1 MSMVDINTKLK
12 KLFKHRFQFELKEE
26 WEDESIIDQDEFT
39 VQTYEIIIKEKEKIS
54 FSFFMKQL
62 ISFIKYLQS
71 VHTVEDDGDNRSSK
85 YMIKMRTW
93 NEIVPGSSI
102 NINYARGNFDV
113 EYDRNIY
120 NDDDDNFLKNYFPS
134 IILEAAHF
142 YNIGTKI
149 GYSSY
154 EEKEET
160 CIMCRTNFPNVLFS
174 RCMHN
179 VVCEECFNKLDIN
192 IDINNPVKCFK
203 CGVEDLMIIFLK
215 RNIF

>member
-1 MSMVDINTKLK
+1 MFTVDINTKLK
-12 KLFKHRFQFELKEE
+12 KLFKHRFHFDLIRE
-26 WEDESIIDQDEFT
+26 WEDESIIDQDEFV
-39 VQTYEIIIKEKEKIS
+39 VQTYEIIIKEKENKKIS

-71 VHTVEDDGDNRSSK
+71 VHTVEDDGAHRSSK
-85 YMIKMRTW
+85 YINKMRSW
-93 NEIVPGSSI
+93 YEIVPDTSI
-102 NINYARGNFDV
+102 NVNYAGGNFDV
-113 EYDRNIY
+113 EYDRNIF
-120 NDDDDNFLKNYFPS
+120 NDDNDNFLKNYFPT
-134 IILEAAHF
+134 IILDVAHF

-160 CIMCRTNFPNVLFS
+160 CIMCRSNFPNVLFS

-179 VVCEECFNKLDIN
+179 VECKECFNKLDIN

-215 RNIF
+215 

>member
-1 MSMVDINTKLK
+1 MSTVDINTKLK
-12 KLFKHRFQFELKEE
+12 KLFKHRFHFELIRE

-39 VQTYEIIIKEKEKIS
+39 VQTYEIIIKEKENKKIS

-71 VHTVEDDGDNRSSK
+71 VHTVEDDGAHRSSK
-85 YMIKMRTW
+85 YIIKMRSW
-93 NEIVPGSSI
+93 YEIVPDTRYV
-102 NINYARGNFDV
+102 NYAGGNFDV
-113 EYDRNIY
+113 EYDRNIF
-120 NDDDDNFLKNYFPS
+120 NDDDDDNFLKNYFPT
-134 IILEAAHF
+134 IILDIAHF
-142 YNIGTKI
+142 YNTGTKI

-179 VVCEECFNKLDIN
+179 VVCKECFNKLDIN

-215 RNIF
+215 